1 MRLVE
6 DNIASKFLQEY
17 PEGQVSIIVDLDEN
31 EEILISLKPISLPTI
46 EQNVEKTAKVSNDSL
61 QTDEVD
67 FKNLIKN

>member
-1 MRLVE
+1 L
-6 DNIASKFLQEY
+6 NFL
-17 PEGQVSIIVDLDEN
+17 D

-46 EQNVEKTAKVSNDSL
+46 EQNVEKTTKVSNDSL